1 MCCFWTPPCRS
12 NDDIQVE
19 TVLLKKG
26 MYVLCIEALLGFRS
40 FAYSLQSNCTIVY
53 SYGTPICCFKL
64 LSVPCLWRYYHLLFH
79 VLLPVSLYFFP
90 ATWRRKER
98 ISEMSRL
105 DKLRDGIMSR
115 VQLKN
120 KLFFIQAISE
130 MLWFENTE
138 TLVNVQSTNQ
148 KIIFLYSQFPKYC
161 GLKIQR
167 HWLMSKVQFKK

>member
-1 MCCFWTPPCRS
+1 MCCFWTPPCCS

-53 SYGTPICCFKL
+53 SYGTPICCFRL

-120 KLFFIQAISE
+120 KLF
-130 MLWFENTE
+130 
-138 TLVNVQSTNQ
+138 
-148 KIIFLYSQFPKYC
+148 LYRQFPKCC

-167 HWLMSKVQFKK
+167 HWLMSKVQFKIQNVGKASYLNVMVKKNGNSG